1 MTYEKLYDNM
11 VKKFT
16 VEKDNKDYTLG
27 DYMLTKARAKRNA
40 MTVAANT
47 GLTVAETKSVS
58 LTNVFSFIGE
68 KLRVKKAPVKN
79 TTMRKFPL
87 RASLTALCS
96 ATIVCALVV
105 CCAVF
110 GLSSS
115 SDGMNN
121 IVSITESDA
130 EIEQTSI
137 EETVSTNF
145 FEVI

>member
-115 SDGMNN
+115 SDGMDN
-121 IVSITESDA
+121 IVSITESDV

-137 EETVSTNF
+137 EETVSTN
-145 FEVI
+145 

>member
-27 DYMLTKARAKRNA
+27 DYMLTKARAKKNA

-79 TTMRKFPL
+79 TTMRKFPF

-115 SDGMNN
+115 SDGMDN
-121 IVSITESDA
+121 IVSITESDV
-130 EIEQTSI
+130 EIEQTSV